1 MKRDQVKNARTGK
14 DKDQRLTGVAY
25 EMAVDE
31 SLTVVPIRGGDQD
44 GYYLVDATEATCVEV
59 RIKGVIL
66 HEEKE
71 SASHMRA

>member
-1 MKRDQVKNARTGK
+1 MSRNKVKSEHISGT
-14 DKDQRLTGVAY
+14 KDQRLTGVVY

-31 SLTVVPIRGGDQD
+31 SLTVFPIRGGDQD
-44 GYYLVDATEATCVEV
+44 GYYLVDVTEATCVEV
-59 RIKGVIL
+59 RVKGVIL